1 LQDDE
6 PRHDTDFDRL
16 ELEIRVN
23 DVQQPKDQNGA
34 DPEFRT
40 FPEFPHR
47 DESLDC
53 ERSLVNV
60 QSEIGRDCNDWM
72 MRFRVGQ
79 GFDFHPLEKG
89 RRLILGGVEIA
100 HSHGLRGHS
109 DADVA
114 AHALANAILGALGE
128 GDLGRH
134 FPDNDARYK
143 DADSLDLLAT
153 VWKRAADLGW
163 RLGNADVTIF
173 AQLPKLAPHL
183 DEMRKRMTAAIGVEE
198 MRANV
203 KASNPEGL
211 GAIGRGEG
219 MAASAVVLLEAD

>member
-1 LQDDE
+1 
-6 PRHDTDFDRL
+6 
-16 ELEIRVN
+16 
-23 DVQQPKDQNGA
+23 
-34 DPEFRT
+34 
-40 FPEFPHR
+40 
-47 DESLDC
+47 
-53 ERSLVNV
+53 
-60 QSEIGRDCNDWM
+60 M

-79 GFDFHPLEKG
+79 GFDFHPLEEG

-134 FPDNDARYK
+134 FPDNDDRYK

-163 RLGNADVTIF
+163 RLGNADITIF
-173 AQLPKLAPHL
+173 AQRPKLAPHL

-198 MRANV
+198 ARVNV

-211 GAIGRGEG
+211 GALGRGEG